1 MSVSSEDSID
11 EDLEE
16 NLPICV
22 QGSLTKLRRQ
32 CSKLRQIKSNLT
44 SQLEKS
50 ELRCQELARQ
60 VETLESQLS
69 NCVQCQKL
77 QLQLDEVGER
87 LGNGQLSWAPSEV
100 VSVTTQ
106 TGDDFDQGGDW
117 SLEGEED
124 IAAQVPSVFLLFFF
138 TFKQDKKYSRCDNN
152 RFLHL
157 MVTSSLKPPKEVA
170 VTSKKQKTILLLFS
184 SLILNSG

>member
-22 QGSLTKLRRQ
+22 QGSLAKLRRQ

-69 NCVQCQKL
+69 SCVQCKKL

-124 IAAQVPSVFLLFFF
+124 IAAQVPSVFF
-138 TFKQDKKYSRCDNN
+138 TCKQDKKYSRCDNN
-152 RFLHL
+152 ILMHL
-157 MVTSSLKPPKEVA
+157 MVTSSLIHPKVVA
-170 VTSKKQKTILLLFS
+170 VTSKQELLL
-184 SLILNSG
+184 